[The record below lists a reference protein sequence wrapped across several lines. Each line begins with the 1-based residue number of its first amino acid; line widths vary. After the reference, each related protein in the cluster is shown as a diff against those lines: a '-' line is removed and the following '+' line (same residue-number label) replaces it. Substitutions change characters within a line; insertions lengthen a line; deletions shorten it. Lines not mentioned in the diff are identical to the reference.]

1 MGPRFRR
8 GQGKQAGA
16 LAVPPPRY
24 GERANWGGKK
34 REAGFPGN
42 RGGAGVRE
50 RGESRAAEISGDW
63 LGSRLSSEIPFVRR
77 GCRTSPHPLSLL
89 GSRYFTT

>member
-1 MGPRFRR
+1 MGPGWRR

-24 GERANWGGKK
+24 GEHASRGGKK
-34 REAGFPGN
+34 RDAGFPDN
-42 RGGAGVRE
+42 QGGAGVRE
-50 RGESRAAEISGDW
+50 RGESRAAEISGDR
-63 LGSRLSSEIPFVRR
+63 LGSGRSSETPFVRR